1 MRGSVIKRGT
11 RWCVVVDLGR
21 DPVTGKRIRNW
32 HSGFES
38 KKAAERARTEILNRL
53 DKGTYVEPS
62 RRTLTRFLVDEWL
75 PATKGRLADSTFDS
89 YRRNIELHIVP
100 RLGNIELQ
108 ALTPA
113 RLNTFY
119 GELLASGSNRSSDGG
134 LAPKTVRNLHV
145 ILRKALHDAVR
156 WSLIPRNPAEMADPP
171 RMRGSASRIKT
182 WNADEARAFLAH
194 VQSDEHF
201 TAWLLAL
208 TTGMRRGE
216 ILGLRWD
223 DVDFERAQLSIR
235 QTLVNVAYEVK
246 LSSPKTLRSR
256 RSLALDP
263 ATLKALREHRER
275 THHLE
280 RSDETFGHLVFIR
293 DDGQWIHPDRFTQLF
308 DKHVRQAKL
317 KRIRFHDVRHT
328 YATLALTAGVH
339 PKIVSERLG
348 HATVAFTLDV
358 YSHVVPGMQQ
368 DAAALVAGLIVD
380 TTDD

>member
-38 KKAAERARTEILNRL
+38 KKAAERARTEILSRL

-62 RRTLTRFLVDEWL
+62 RRTLTGFLLDEWL

-89 YRRNIELHIVP
+89 YTRNIELHIVP
-100 RLGNIELQ
+100 RLGAIELQ

-113 RLNTFY
+113 RLNAFY
-119 GELLASGSNRSSDGG
+119 GDLLASGSHRAGESG
-134 LAPKTVRNLHV
+134 LAPKSVRNVHV

-171 RMRGSASRIKT
+171 RLRGSASSIKP
-182 WNADEARAFLAH
+182 WNAAEARAFLAH
-194 VQSDEHF
+194 VASDEF
-201 TAWLLAL
+201 VAAWILAL

-216 ILGLRWD
+216 ILGLRWED
-223 DVDFERAQLSIR
+223 IDFDRAQLSVR

-246 LSSPKTLRSR
+246 LSSPKTVRSR
-256 RSLALDP
+256 RSLALDTG
-263 ATLKALREHRER
+263 TLAALHEHRTR
-275 THHLE
+275 VAGRPIDSTY
-280 RSDETFGHLVFIR
+280 GGLVFTR
-293 DDGQWIHPDRFTQLF
+293 ENGQWIHPDRFTQMF
-308 DKHVRQAKL
+308 NKHVRSSKVT
-317 KRIRFHDVRHT
+317 RIRFHDVRHT

-358 YSHVVPGMQQ
+358 YSHVIPGMQE
-368 DAAALVAGLIVD
+368 DAASLVAGLILG
-380 TTDD
+380 